1 MNFTRHAAT
10 IPDEVV
16 AAARKRYPDFS
27 LLQHKSQVTVSV
39 RGTRH
44 TGTLQGYRYGMDI
57 EGKTFLA
64 ASVSL
69 PNSIKEHEVP
79 PDAVTAYRSEFRIVL
94 SLPLGYSAICIPG
107 TRTDHSIQYQVRY
120 GTEIRG
126 VLRFRLHQKTYD
138 WMPRKGDAMNNIS
151 RPEEIPY

>member
-27 LLQHKSQVTVSV
+27 LLQHRSQVTILIH
-39 RGTRH
+39 GTRLQ
-44 TGTLQGYRYGMDI
+44 GTLQGYRYGMDVS
-57 EGKTFLA
+57 GKTFLA
-64 ASVSL
+64 ASVTL
-69 PNSIKEHEVP
+69 PDSTREHDVP
-79 PDAVTAYRSEFRIVL
+79 PDAVTAYRSEVRIVL

-138 WMPRKGDAMNNIS
+138 WMPRKGDPINNIH